1 MPAPAPR
8 THRVT
13 LPKDLASELARHAA
27 SLPDW
32 ELAHGLLSSK
42 TAAHYRHTLT
52 GLACTRE
59 FVATCDRLLND
70 ADGEG
75 FAVLEFA
82 DLLDAIP
89 TEEVG
94 LRAVTALLSLIAT
107 PLRAFDRWPLW
118 KPLGTNLDIDPMRAT
133 GTGYNPMHL
142 DIVNSTW
149 PPDYSALLCVRPDP
163 KGQGQSLVSQV
174 RRAVDLLG
182 YAEADLLS
190 HPKYEDGSFYNLTGV
205 GEEWNPFPI
214 TDGLPPMEGF
224 VRFTAKMLAGADPD
238 DPYTKVAR
246 SLERELVIGHRR
258 FLLDRGDML
267 IVNQHLS
274 CHGRD
279 PLGHGQADVPEDER
293 RLLLQIF
300 LRREE
305 ALA

>member
-1 MPAPAPR
+1 MPTPTPP
-8 THRVT
+8 TYRVT
-13 LPKDLASELARHAA
+13 LPKDLVADLARHTA

-32 ELAHGLLSSK
+32 QLTDGLLSAE
-42 TAAHYRHTLT
+42 TAWHYRRTLT
-52 GLACTRE
+52 GLPHVPE

-70 ADGEG
+70 PWGEG
-75 FAVLEFA
+75 FAVLDLAE
-82 DLLDAIP
+82 LLDTAP
-89 TEEVG
+89 SEDAG
-94 LRAVTALLSLIAT
+94 LRAVTALTSLIAT

-118 KPLGTNLDIDPMRAT
+118 KPLGTNLDVDPMRAT

-163 KGQGQSLVSQV
+163 KGQGQSLVSQT
-174 RRAVDLLG
+174 RRAVDRLS
-182 YAEADLLS
+182 YAAADLLS
-190 HPKYEDGSFYNLTGV
+190 HQKYEDGAFYDLTGV
-205 GEEWNPFPI
+205 GKEWKPFPI
-214 TDGLPPMEGF
+214 IDDLPPMEGF

-238 DPYTKVAR
+238 DPYIKAAR
-246 SLERELVIGHRR
+246 SLERELVTGHRR
-258 FLLDRGDML
+258 FRLDRGDML

-300 LRREE
+300 LRRQE
-305 ALA
+305 ATS